1 MFNGK
6 PDDVFFVANHGDP
19 PYLLRPL
26 IPSTHEIEIAHQQ
39 TIQPRKLLVLRKS
52 QMIGYKSIPTP
63 LARLHINECRSNR
76 IWHNAHDFAQ
86 NNPQIATLPIGRAL
100 HNRTNGNS

>member
-63 LARLHINECRSNR
+63 LRGR
-76 IWHNAHDFAQ
+76 ISMSAALTGYG
-86 NNPQIATLPIGRAL
+86 ITRTILRKITLKLQPFR
-100 HNRTNGNS
+100 